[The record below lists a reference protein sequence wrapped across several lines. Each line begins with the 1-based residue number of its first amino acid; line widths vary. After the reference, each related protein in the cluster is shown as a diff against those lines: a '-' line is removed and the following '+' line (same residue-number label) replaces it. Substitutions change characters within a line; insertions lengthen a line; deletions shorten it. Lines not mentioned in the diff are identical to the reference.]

1 MSFVFEIDGETVW
14 SPALRVG
21 QAFVGCA
28 QALGQVVGVSPGF
41 SFNAEDMIELDAL
54 QLEAY
59 TDALMQISRSPA
71 PHRVLEDLTDAV
83 LVPCLVMLER
93 AGRAPELGRDSR
105 TTRLIEEVGAAM
117 PRLT

>member
-41 SFNAEDMIELDAL
+41 SFNAEDMIEIDAPQLMAFADAL
-54 QLEAY
+54 
-59 TDALMQISRSPA
+59 TQISRSSV
-71 PHRVLEDLTDAV
+71 PHRILVDLTDAV
-83 LVPCLVMLER
+83 RVPCLVMLER
-93 AGRAPELGRDSR
+93 AGRAVGLSLDSR
-105 TTRLIEEVGAAM
+105 TTQLIEEVRAAM
-117 PRLT
+117 PR